1 MTIKFYSGLKNGY
14 QNFSNFAK
22 APFTIRIK
30 GQATTFP
37 TVEHYFHYQK
47 ADLFNDKSAKIAILN
62 TPDPLQAKRIGREV
76 INFDPG
82 KWNAVAEKHI
92 ANGMYL
98 KFSQHPDLKEKLLAT
113 GSEVLQETNPYD
125 NKYGIGRNGNGQNL
139 TGKCLMRVRQ
149 LFQEQALDPSQFDM
163 PKQARKANTL

>member
-1 MTIKFYSGLKNGY
+1 MSIKFYSGLKNSY
-14 QNFSNFAK
+14 QDFSNFAN
-22 APFTIRIK
+22 APFTVRLK
-30 GQATTFP
+30 GQATIFP

-76 INFDPG
+76 INFDP
-82 KWNAVAEKHI
+82 KTWNTVAEKHI

-113 GSEVLQETNPYD
+113 GTENLLEANPYD
-125 NKYGIGRNGNGQNL
+125 NKYGIGRDGKGQNL
-139 TGKCLMRVRQ
+139 TGKCLMRVRE
-149 LFQEQALDPSQFDM
+149 LFQEQTIDLSQFDM
-163 PKQARKANTL
+163 PKQAGKVTSL